1 MTKKEIE
8 YQIAELKAEYI
19 RLQHDLEKLEFVD
32 GKLSPLENQ
41 IAEIEKELSVLNQK
55 LREVEMK

>member
-1 MTKKEIE
+1 MTTKEIE